1 MRPYYEYEHVVTFSD
16 TNAVGNVYF
25 ASYVVWQGACRE
37 RFIAERSPGL
47 VARFDQDL
55 ALVTVSCSCEFLA
68 ELCTFD
74 RVSVRMSLSDIMANQ
89 VSMDFAYY
97 RVNGGPPQLVARG
110 NQTVACMAR
119 KDGGLVPL
127 DVPAELRIALEP
139 YGLDSLTRRSGD
151 V

>member
-1 MRPYYEYEHVVTFSD
+1 MRPYYEYEHMVTFSD

-25 ASYVVWQGACRE
+25 ASYIAWQGACRE
-37 RFIAERSPGL
+37 RFILERSPGL
-47 VARFDQDL
+47 VARFGQDL
-55 ALVTVSCSCEFLA
+55 ALVTISCSCEFLA
-68 ELCTFD
+68 ELGAFD
-74 RVSVRMSLSDIMANQ
+74 RVSVRMSLSAVTANQ

-110 NQTVACMAR
+110 TQTVACMAR

-127 DVPAELRIALEP
+127 DVPAELRMALEP
-139 YGLDSLTRRSGD
+139 YAVGSLSGRSGD